1 MCDRIKINYR
11 GWLLVTNF
19 LAFLFHLCLPPA
31 TFKGGFCTGQFHYL
45 EFESKIEKEEKKRYI
60 DSSQGKRFSGGL
72 WDGLAAL
79 TVWEKVDGHKEVLY
93 PLHHVWQVQV
103 ETFVNSNSL
112 LPNLHQIPHW
122 ENDTEDCFK
131 NSLFY
136 FSGDSAISDHRKC
149 HMLVSVFLPRNSF
162 SEFHL
167 SSMSI
172 TYTEGIIDPK
182 YIVLGDTFFSV
193 MSHSRNFTQNT
204 MPEKFFFKDPTRFPL
219 LYIDKNIIL
228 ASIKFGQFLVQFL

>member
-45 EFESKIEKEEKKRYI
+45 EFESKMGKEEKKRYI

-79 TVWEKVDGHKEVLY
+79 TVWEKVDGNKEVLY

-162 SEFHL
+162 SEFLYVHNL
-167 SSMSI
+167 
-172 TYTEGIIDPK
+172 YWRNNRPK
-182 YIVLGDTFFSV
+182 IYCTWGHFFQCNV
-193 MSHSRNFTQNT
+193 TLKEFHSEYNAR
-204 MPEKFFFKDPTRFPL
+204 K
-219 LYIDKNIIL
+219 I
-228 ASIKFGQFLVQFL
+228 FL